1 MPISNEIYQELL
13 DFEERYHKGSEKYDV
28 IQKLIDLY
36 AQLIEHYDS
45 IQDPVG
51 YYFNEKLQSLFAC
64 QRALKSIRKTNQD
77 QPPSM
82 PSHTQ
87 SLIIQEINNNQN
99 SYENT
104 KSKQSVCVEHKK
116 RERQTK
122 AKIAMEIQDK
132 IELSQNDLQHLIIG
146 YQKASD
152 QTQKVI
158 EEDLKR
164 QDELFLQRRLK
175 REKTNLMRKSSRMCS
190 TKCSTERLD
199 PFESCIEFS
208 SGGVDQN
215 QDLNNIRLML
225 LLKEEPGKISSEK
238 TNAII
243 IQDQVEEV
251 QPFEEIQIEEMDE
264 TENIIPPRRYIRESS
279 SEDVTDTPPQPKRKF
294 QQFGMIDNNGDMLL
308 IEDEQNLISDLNIG
322 LN

>member
-1 MPISNEIYQELL
+1 MPITSEIYQELL

-36 AQLIEHYDS
+36 ALLIEHYDS

-82 PSHTQ
+82 PTHTQ
-87 SLIIQEINNNQN
+87 SLIIQETNINQN
-99 SYENT
+99 SQESA
-104 KSKQSVCVEHKK
+104 KAKQTICVEQKK
-116 RERQTK
+116 KERQTK

-132 IELSQNDLQHLIIG
+132 IEGSQNDLQHLISG

-158 EEDLKR
+158 EDDLKR

-199 PFESCIEFS
+199 LFESCIEFS
-208 SGGVDQN
+208 SGGVDQI
-215 QDLNNIRLML
+215 QEINNARLML
-225 LLKEEPGKISSEK
+225 LLKEQSGKISSEK
-238 TNAII
+238 TNPIAPE
-243 IQDQVEEV
+243 QVEEV

-264 TENIIPPRRYIRESS
+264 TETIIPPRRQIRESS
-279 SEDVTDTPPQPKRKF
+279 SEDVTDSPPQPRRKV
-294 QQFGMIDNNGDMLL
+294 QQFGMMDNNGDMLL
-308 IEDEQNLISDLNIG
+308 IEDEQNLISDLNIE